1 MLKDQL
7 NAVTAF
13 APASCANLA
22 VGFDALGLSFNA
34 LGDEVTLTRRQ
45 DSQLVIESVIGIEL
59 EQELPKDPT
68 KNTATIALR
77 HLLDCYSIKQGFNLV
92 IKKGIPVSS
101 GLGGS
106 AASAIAALVALN
118 QFLVKPLSNIE
129 LAHFAL
135 ASEQYVSGQAHADN
149 IVPALFG
156 GLTLTVAMQPLEV
169 IELPLP
175 TAVVYC
181 LVVHPEIEVPTRLSR
196 QVLPSRVNCSQAV
209 RQGVHFASFISSLY
223 RNDLACLQRYSQD
236 VLIEQYRADLIPGFY
251 EIQQVA
257 RTMGALMCSISG
269 SGPSIFAWAEEKQA
283 LEKIANVA
291 QAILAKR
298 NINSDYW
305 LEQLSTQGAC
315 VIKENSDA
323 LL

>member
-7 NAVTAF
+7 NSVTAF

-34 LGDEVTLTRRQ
+34 LGDEVTLTRR
-45 DSQLVIESVIGIEL
+45 DDNQLVINSVMGVD
-59 EQELPKDPT
+59 LPTDPA

-77 HLLDCYSIKQGFNLV
+77 HLLEFYNVDQGFNIS

-106 AASAIAALVALN
+106 AASAIAALVAIN
-118 QFLVKPLSNIE
+118 QFLLEPLANIE
-129 LAHFAL
+129 LARFAL
-135 ASEQYVSGQAHADN
+135 ESEKHVSGQAHADN

-156 GLTLTVAMQPLEV
+156 GLTLTVSMQPLEV

-175 TAVVYC
+175 EIYC
-181 LVVHPEIEVPTRLSR
+181 LVLHPNIDIPTRLSR
-196 QVLPSRVNCSQAV
+196 QVIPSRVNCAQAV

-223 RNDLACLQRYSQD
+223 RSDLACLQRYSKD

-251 EIQQVA
+251 EIQQTA
-257 RTMGALMCSISG
+257 FAAGALMCSISG
-269 SGPSIFAWAEEKQA
+269 SGPSVFAWSEKKECVEA
-283 LEKIANVA
+283 IAKAANT
-291 QAILAKR
+291 ILAQQNVDVDFWIEK
-298 NINSDYW
+298 
-305 LEQLSTQGAC
+305 LSTQGAC
-315 VIKENSDA
+315 VVKENNHA
-323 LL
+323 VL

>member
-22 VGFDALGLSFNA
+22 VGFDALGLSFHA

-45 DSQLVIESVIGIEL
+45 DSQLVIESVTGIEL
-59 EQELPKDPT
+59 EQELPKDPA

-77 HLLDCYSIKQGFNLV
+77 HLLDCYRIKQGFNLA

-118 QFLVKPLSNIE
+118 QFLVEPLPNIE

-175 TAVVYC
+175 MVYC
-181 LVVHPEIEVPTRLSR
+181 LVLHPEIEVPTRLSR

-251 EIQQVA
+251 EIQQAA
-257 RTMGALMCSISG
+257 RAMGALMCSISG
-269 SGPSIFAWAEEKQA
+269 SGPSIFAWAEEKQV